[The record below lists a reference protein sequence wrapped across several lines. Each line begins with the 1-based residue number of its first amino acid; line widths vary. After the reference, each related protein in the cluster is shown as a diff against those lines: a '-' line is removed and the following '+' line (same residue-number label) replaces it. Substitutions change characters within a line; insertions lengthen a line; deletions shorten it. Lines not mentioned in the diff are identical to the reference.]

1 MAAHPSNPLI
11 DALRTAVAQSPDAL
25 PLRRH
30 LADLLFEH
38 HRYAEAEVE
47 YRTVLAATPNDT
59 SLKWALAQCF
69 YYQEKWMVALVVLEE
84 LLKNPTAEIC
94 LLAARTYLQLGQKSN
109 ALSAYQQAIRLDMGV
124 GDAELEAQL
133 MAEAAPPI
141 AEPAAP
147 SLNVDEK
154 ADDDDLVSI
163 AVENWPQSGE
173 ADVEKSKVTFADV
186 GGMDKLKEDIR
197 LKIIHPLN
205 HPDLYKAYGKTTGG
219 GILMYGPPGCG
230 KTHLARATAGEVKAY
245 FISIGIHDVLN
256 MYLGQ
261 SEQNLHQLF
270 EFARRHTP
278 CVIFIDEVD
287 ALGASRSDMR
297 QSIGRH
303 VINQLLAEMDGVNAS
318 NDGVLILAATNA
330 PWHMDTAL
338 RRPGRFDRVIFVPPP
353 DAEARAAVLE
363 VLLREKPINDI
374 DYAQIAK
381 KCEGFSGA
389 DLKGVIDLAIEGKL
403 QEAIKKGVPAP
414 LETKDLLRA
423 ARELKPTTTD
433 WFASARNHALYAN
446 ESGLYDDVLAYLKL
460 GRLDESDFSGPSRWP
475 FGKKPSS

>member
-1 MAAHPSNPLI
+1 MPTHDDAVI
-11 DALRTAVAQSPDAL
+11 EALRAAVAQSPDAL

-30 LADLLFEH
+30 LADLLFANQ
-38 HRYAEAEVE
+38 RYAEAEAE
-47 YRTVLAATPNDT
+47 YRTVLAATPADT
-59 SLKWALAQCF
+59 SVKWALAQCF
-69 YYQEKWMVALVVLEE
+69 YHQQKWMVALVVLEE
-84 LLKNPTAEIC
+84 LLKQAQPAEIH
-94 LLAARTYLQLGQKSN
+94 LLASRTYLQLGQKSN
-109 ALSAYQQAIRLDMGV
+109 ALNAYQQAIRLDMGM

-133 MAEAAPPI
+133 MATPPLSESTTS
-141 AEPAAP
+141 A
-147 SLNVDEK
+147 LNTDDA
-154 ADDDDLVSI
+154 ADDDDELVSI
-163 AVENWPQSGE
+163 AVENWPQT
-173 ADVEKSKVTFADV
+173 ADTDVEKSKVTFADV

-205 HPDLYKAYGKTTGG
+205 HPDLYKAYGKTIGG

-230 KTHLARATAGEVKAY
+230 KTHLARATAGEVQAY
-245 FISIGIHDVLN
+245 FVSIGIHDVLN

-261 SEQNLHQLF
+261 SEQNLHVLF
-270 EFARRHTP
+270 EVARRHKP

-330 PWHMDTAL
+330 PWHMDAAL

-353 DAEARAAVLE
+353 DAEARAAILQ
-363 VLLREKPINDI
+363 VLLREKPINNI

-423 ARELKPTTTD
+423 ARDVKPTTTD

-446 ESGLYDDVLAYLKL
+446 QSGLYDDVLAHLKL
-460 GRLDESDFSGPSRWP
+460 GRLDESDFSGPRWP
-475 FGKKPSS
+475 FGKKPS